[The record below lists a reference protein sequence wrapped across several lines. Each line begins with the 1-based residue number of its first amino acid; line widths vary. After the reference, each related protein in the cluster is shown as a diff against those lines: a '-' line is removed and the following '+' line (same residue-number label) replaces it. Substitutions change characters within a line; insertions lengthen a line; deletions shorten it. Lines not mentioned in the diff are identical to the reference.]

1 MYYIY
6 HIEGVKI
13 GCTSDIKARMKQQ
26 SFNKYEILEEHSDVY
41 LASDREIELQKKY
54 GYVVDNLPY
63 WKSRESRLKNSP
75 TYETRLVAGKTVGDK
90 WGSINGKKLVESGK
104 WAEVQKIGRS
114 IGSKIVGKNN
124 VISGH
129 MKRIQELSIEK
140 TSKKIIAINLLD
152 NSTKT
157 FNSIS
162 HASRELNI
170 SIGMISLV
178 LRGKNKS
185 RKYKFELYEKN

>member
-63 WKSRESRLKNSP
+63 WKSRESRLNNCSKESKVKGGKIGGKISGP
-75 TYETRLVAGKTVGDK
+75 T
-90 WGSINGKKLVESGK
+90 NGKKLVDSGR

-114 IGSKIVGKNN
+114 VGSKIVGRNN

-129 MKRIQELSIEK
+129 IKRIQELAVEK

-162 HASRELNI
+162 QASRELNI
-170 SIGMISLV
+170 STGMISLV

-185 RKYKFELYEKN
+185 KGYKFELYEKN